1 MTTLH
6 IILTVLGAALLAG
19 GFSAWYFTRR
29 VHRKVSYMLDAM
41 EDGELNFRFDEKK
54 KIGGKINRTLNRV
67 RGIYEKE
74 RSEILELIRSFAFP
88 SHTSVPWV

>member
-6 IILTVLGAALLAG
+6 IILTALGAAMLAG

-41 EDGELNFRFDEKK
+41 EDGELNFRFDESV
-54 KIGGKINRTLNRV
+54 GRDMSSDFATR
-67 RGIYEKE
+67 E
-74 RSEILELIRSFAFP
+74 RFP
-88 SHTSVPWV
+88 L